1 MMNLRAEKIIPGVR
15 AVLARLLV
23 EKYGLKKVEV
33 ARALGLSPQA
43 VTQYLTGAR
52 AGDAA
57 EMLKHQQVLT
67 LIEDLAAKIAARGGQ
82 LMQAEII
89 DLAFEIASIIQSKP
103 EEEKAEAIPTDVREK
118 LLKTLRAR
126 LQAEQEAA
134 ELFMGVAA
142 KMRNDLSRLLFRQI
156 ASDSIRHADIV
167 MATISA
173 IERGENTPV
182 DFPEEKEL
190 KKLLENEETAHVH
203 SLEDVRHLIQNDVI
217 GLLIDSIEADEEKHA
232 KILAK
237 LISIKQQKKQ

>member
-1 MMNLRAEKIIPGVR
+1 MNLRAEKIIPGVR

-52 AGDAA
+52 AGDVA

-103 EEEKAEAIPTDVREK
+103 EEEKTEAIPTDVKEK

-173 IERGENTPV
+173 IERGEDAPV

-237 LISIKQQKKQ
+237 LISIKQQKRQ